1 MKKITKI
8 EIQKNN
14 RDRVNIYLDDA
25 FAFGIDLNI
34 MMKYSLAK
42 NMEIEQLFIDE
53 ILKAEEEIH
62 VYNYALTLLS
72 RRAMSEKQIRTKMK
86 TKGYDEDF
94 IDSAILK
101 LKNQKY
107 LDDERYSE
115 MLINDKVNISKY
127 GKRKIK
133 QLLYEKGIERETI
146 EEKIKCLSEEDE
158 LKRAY
163 SVGLKKISSL
173 KEEDDRKKYV
183 KLSRFLINKG
193 FELSTVRKAAS
204 YLLKAGID
212 DFGDFEDI

>member
-8 EIQKNN
+8 EVQKNN
-14 RDRVNIYLDDA
+14 RDRVNIYIDDT

-34 MMKYSLAK
+34 MMKYSLTK

-72 RRAMSEKQIRTKMK
+72 RRAMSEKQVRTKMGI
-86 TKGYDEDF
+86 KGYDEAF
-94 IDSAILK
+94 IDRAILK
-101 LKNQKY
+101 LKYQKY

-115 MLINDKVNISKY
+115 MLINDKANISKY

-133 QLLYEKGIERETI
+133 HVLYEKGIDRDII

-173 KEEDDRKKYV
+173 KEDDDRKKYV

-193 FELSTVRKAAS
+193 FELDTVRKS
-204 YLLKAGID
+204 VSRLLKASLD